1 MNFLEY
7 TFHACTCFAWST
19 FQAIF
24 KTPNNF
30 FFFSLP
36 YKFPFSF
43 LWNNNKKEMARMQAY
58 FNSEFLA
65 SGLNSEMYDFLKR
78 ITQAKSKAV
87 KYTIVLFF
95 I

>member
-1 MNFLEY
+1 
-7 TFHACTCFAWST
+7 
-19 FQAIF
+19 
-24 KTPNNF
+24 
-30 FFFSLP
+30 
-36 YKFPFSF
+36 
-43 LWNNNKKEMARMQAY
+43 MQAY